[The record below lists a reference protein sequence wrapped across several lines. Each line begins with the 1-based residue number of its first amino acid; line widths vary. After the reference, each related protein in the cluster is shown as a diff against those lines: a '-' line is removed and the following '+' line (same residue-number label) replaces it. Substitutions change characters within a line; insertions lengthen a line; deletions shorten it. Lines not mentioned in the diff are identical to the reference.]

1 MLAALDCKT
10 ALFASNGMETGFMI
24 FFLSLSWYAMT
35 VGSAHPWK
43 LLGVAWGGIMWSR
56 PDGFVYAGALAAAM
70 IGFKAGL
77 ASSNGRGWF
86 LRQCFYGMGLGVL
99 IYLPWFL
106 WSWSYYGTPIS
117 NTIVAKGLKGFGNPV
132 DGVGAAF
139 LCLTTNNFFFQS
151 PYFNSAAWNPLF
163 VGWGDLLW
171 LFAAAPVVLPGMSP
185 LTRCAS
191 ATFLIANF
199 YLLMIVP
206 IWWPWY
212 VPNATWSGYLAII
225 MAWFDLDR
233 YLEKRT
239 GWLPGWKKIF
249 STAVLLIPQ
258 MVLLGFVLQEMRVEQ
273 TLIELNNRKQIGL
286 WLGRNSSPGE
296 TVFLECVGYIGYYSQ
311 LKMYDFPGMT
321 SPEMVAARRTL
332 HSDGCGLLIAYLHP
346 DWLVL
351 RPDEINLLSVDQ
363 TLWLELNYKPVKVF
377 DVSQAVAAANIE
389 GRNILGT
396 DKTFVV
402 FHRKL

>member
-10 ALFASNGMETGFMI
+10 ALFASNGMETGFMV

-35 VGSAHPWK
+35 VKTAHPWK

-86 LRQCFYGMGLGVL
+86 LRQYFYGMGLAVL

-106 WSWSYYGTPIS
+106 WTWSYYGTPIS
-117 NTIVAKGLKGFGNPV
+117 NTIVAKGLRGFGNPV
-132 DGVGAAF
+132 EGLIEAF
-139 LCLTTNNFFFQS
+139 LTLITNNIFFQS
-151 PYFNSAAWNPLF
+151 PYFISATWNPLL

-171 LFAAAPVVLPGMSP
+171 LLAAAPVVLPCMSP
-185 LTRCAS
+185 MTRSAS
-191 ATFLIANF
+191 AAFLISNF

-206 IWWPWY
+206 YCWPWY
-212 VPNATWSGYLAII
+212 IPNATWSGYLAII
-225 MAWFDLDR
+225 MAWFDLGR
-233 YLEKRT
+233 YLEKKT
-239 GWLPGWKKIF
+239 KWLLGWKIICPA
-249 STAVLLIPQ
+249 AVLIIPQ
-258 MVLLGFVLQEMRVEQ
+258 IVLLCFVLQEMRVQ
-273 TLIELNNRKQIGL
+273 QSVIEINNRKQVGL
-286 WLGRNSSPGE
+286 WLAQNSSPKE

-332 HSDGCGLLIAYLHP
+332 DSDDYGSLITCLHP

-351 RPDEINLLSVDQ
+351 RPPEINKLSVDQ
-363 TLWLELNYKPVKVF
+363 ISWLKINYNLVKIF
-377 DVSQAVAAANIE
+377 DVSNAVAVANIE
-389 GRNILGT
+389 GINILLF
-396 DKTFVV
+396 DRTFLV
-402 FHRKL
+402 FHRA